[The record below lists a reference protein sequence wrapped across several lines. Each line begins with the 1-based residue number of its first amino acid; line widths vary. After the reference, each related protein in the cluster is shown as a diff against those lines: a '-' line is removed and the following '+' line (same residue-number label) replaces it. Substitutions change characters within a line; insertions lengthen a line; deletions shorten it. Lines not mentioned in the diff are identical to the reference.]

1 MRFPLF
7 WVLVLVGGLLP
18 GRGVAAAL
26 GVMKEEFIF
35 EKAPFPQCHAVTLVE
50 TKAGLVAAWFGG
62 TKEKDPDVGIWSAR
76 VEGGKWT
83 APVEVANGIQ
93 DERKRYPCWNPVL
106 FQPARGPLLLFYK
119 VGPSPDA
126 WWGMLRTSTDEGKT
140 WGEARRLP
148 PGVLGPIKNKPVQ
161 LANGDILSPTSS
173 EHAGWRV
180 HFERSRDL
188 GQTWEISGAVNDGK
202 EFGAIQPSVLFHSPD
217 RLQAI
222 GRTRNGRIFQVW
234 SEDAGRTWGKMSATT
249 LPNPN
254 AGTDAVTLRDGRHV
268 LVYNHTT
275 KGRSPLNL
283 AVSKDGQ
290 DWQAA
295 LVLESEPGEYS
306 YPAVIQTRDGLV
318 HLAYTWKRQRMKH
331 VVLDPAKLELRAM
344 AGGAWPK

>member
-1 MRFPLF
+1 
-7 WVLVLVGGLLP
+7 
-18 GRGVAAAL
+18 
-26 GVMKEEFIF
+26 
-35 EKAPFPQCHAVTLVE
+35 
-50 TKAGLVAAWFGG
+50 
-62 TKEKDPDVGIWSAR
+62 VGIWSAR

-93 DERKRYPCWNPVL
+93 EERKRYPCWNPVL
-106 FQPARGPLLLFYK
+106 FQPATGPLLLFYK

-140 WGEARRLP
+140 WSEARRLP
-148 PGVLGPIKNKPVQ
+148 PGVLGPSKNKPVQ
-161 LANGDILSPTSS
+161 LANGDVLSPTSS

-202 EFGAIQPSVLFHSPD
+202 ELSAIQPSVLFHTPD
-217 RLQAI
+217 RLQAV

-254 AGTDAVTLRDGRHV
+254 AGTDAVTLRNGRQL

-275 KGRSPLNL
+275 KGRSPLNV

-306 YPAVIQTRDGLV
+306 YPAVIQTRNGLV

-331 VVLDPAKLELRAM
+331 EVLDPAKLELRPM
-344 AGGAWPK
+344 ADGKWPK